1 MLSLWKYMVKVG
13 DRPYFSWHLAWPVP
27 FHYIDTWCKNPAW
40 VLYTLRAGLELWTRS
55 LFLTELGKNFQN
67 VQIPCQPLFTQAS
80 SSATKGEW
88 KVCNPCLSLNHDARC
103 LFRGAGI
110 AWGVRKVSV
119 LHSELFE
126 LQCKQIFYIHRDQ
139 DRGWTTGTSPP
150 VPAHPRVGCNDEP
163 DVLGENKGQSIS
175 FGQDGLCRRLSPRAP
190 GPRFPVAWQVRLSQ
204 LSSLGHSFST
214 RVVHQSRKSGWEG
227 FTQTSALFLHISTE
241 ATQKEPGGGLGGEEC
256 RVAANGKPAQCPAS

>member
-1 MLSLWKYMVKVG
+1 MPAHQEYTQMRAIIIKFISYIITFSYTITITSHICKMLSLWKYMVKVG

-139 DRGWTTGTSPP
+139 DRGWTTGTLLP
-150 VPAHPRVGCNDEP
+150 
-163 DVLGENKGQSIS
+163 
-175 FGQDGLCRRLSPRAP
+175 SPRTL
-190 GPRFPVAWQVRLSQ
+190 AWAAMM
-204 LSSLGHSFST
+204 SLMS
-214 RVVHQSRKSGWEG
+214 
-227 FTQTSALFLHISTE
+227 
-241 ATQKEPGGGLGGEEC
+241 
-256 RVAANGKPAQCPAS
+256 